1 MKRIEVYLVRTI
13 LVAGLAIGLSPG
25 AQAQAPPCAGSTAT
39 STIPCGQGIPSSSNL
54 LSFGDP
60 FSDPF
65 LVMFDETGKGM
76 ISQNGGPMT
85 PLVGTLIID
94 PTQPVGG
101 GSMVL
106 AFTLPE
112 PVITGTVSFTEP
124 GGGVSDWLRFT
135 NAAGV
140 VNGASS
146 GTGALMLFYSDLAT
160 SGEVPLLADV
170 GPPPVKAG
178 DNTLA
183 CGVNPFCAGEIGP
196 EGNNGF
202 DYRPGGVPA
211 PLNNQYVGIS
221 DAVPEPT
228 SLALLGSGLA
238 AFGLLVRRRR
248 LGRQG

>member
-1 MKRIEVYLVRTI
+1 MKRIEVYSI
-13 LVAGLAIGLSPG
+13 LVAGLALGLSPG

-39 STIPCGQGIPSSSNL
+39 STTPCGQSSISSNL
-54 LSFGDP
+54 LGIRDL

-65 LVMFDETGKGM
+65 LVTFNENGNAT
-76 ISQNGGPMT
+76 ISQNGGPT
-85 PLVGTLIID
+85 TTLLGSLIID

-101 GSMVL
+101 AAMVL
-106 AFTLPE
+106 AFMLPE

-135 NAAGV
+135 NAAGA
-140 VNGASS
+140 VNGGSS
-146 GTGALMLFYSDLAT
+146 GQGALMLFYSDIVE
-160 SGEVPLLADV
+160 SGEAPALADV

-178 DNTLA
+178 DNILA
-183 CGVNPFCAGEIGP
+183 CGVNPFCAGETGP
-196 EGNNGF
+196 ENGNNGF

-221 DAVPEPT
+221 DVAVPEPT

-238 AFGLLVRRRR
+238 GLGLLVRRRR
-248 LGRQG
+248 LCRQG

>member
-1 MKRIEVYLVRTI
+1 MKRIEVYFVRTI

-25 AQAQAPPCAGSTAT
+25 AQASFTALPCAGSIAT
-39 STIPCGQGIPSSSNL
+39 SETPCGISPSSG
-54 LSFGDP
+54 LSSDT
-60 FSDPF
+60 DPF
-65 LVMFDETGKGM
+65 LVTFDENGKAT
-76 ISQNGGPMT
+76 ISVNGGPMM
-85 PLVGTLIID
+85 PLVGSLMLD

-101 GSMVL
+101 GNQVL
-106 AFTLPE
+106 AFMLPE

-124 GGGVSDWLRFT
+124 GGGPPSDWLRFT

-140 VNGASS
+140 VNGTSS
-146 GTGALMLFYSDLAT
+146 GAGALMLFYSDLPEV
-160 SGEVPLLADV
+160 GEIPLLADV

-196 EGNNGF
+196 EGNNRF

-211 PLNNQYVGIS
+211 PQNNQYIGIS
-221 DAVPEPT
+221 DNVPEPV

-238 AFGLLVRRRR
+238 GLGLLVRRRR
-248 LGRQG
+248 SCRQG

>member
-1 MKRIEVYLVRTI
+1 MKRIEAYSI
-13 LVAGLAIGLSPG
+13 LVAGLALGLTPV
-25 AQAQAPPCAGSTAT
+25 AQAQAPCAGSTAT

-54 LSFGDP
+54 LKSSDIFD
-60 FSDPF
+60 DPF
-65 LVMFDETGKGM
+65 LVMFDENGFAT
-76 ISQNGGPMT
+76 ISQNGGPAT
-85 PLVGTLIID
+85 TLRGILILD

-101 GSMVL
+101 GAMVL
-106 AFTLPE
+106 AYMLPE

-124 GGGVSDWLRFT
+124 GGGPPSDWLRFT

-140 VNGASS
+140 VNGTSS
-146 GTGALMLFYSDLAT
+146 GAGALMLFYSDLPEV
-160 SGEVPLLADV
+160 GEIPLLADV

-196 EGNNGF
+196 EGNNRF

-211 PLNNQYVGIS
+211 PANNQYVGIS
-221 DAVPEPT
+221 DNLPEPA

-238 AFGLLVRRRR
+238 ALGLLVRRRR
-248 LGRQG
+248 LYRQG

>member
-1 MKRIEVYLVRTI
+1 MKRIEVYSI

-25 AQAQAPPCAGSTAT
+25 AQAQALPCAGSTAT
-39 STIPCGQGIPSSSNL
+39 STIPCGQGIPSSSSL
-54 LSFGDP
+54 QSISDP
-60 FSDPF
+60 FDPF

-76 ISQNGGPMT
+76 ISQNGGPFT
-85 PLVGTLIID
+85 PLIGTLILD

-101 GSMVL
+101 GAMVL
-106 AFTLPE
+106 AFALPE

-146 GTGALMLFYSDLAT
+146 GPGALMLFYSDLPE
-160 SGEVPLLADV
+160 SGEAPLLADV

-178 DNTLA
+178 DNILA
-183 CGVNPFCAGEIGP
+183 CGVNPFCAGETGP

-228 SLALLGSGLA
+228 SLALLCSGLA